1 MQHYKKQRALVD
13 RLVDRVDNRD
23 AGLRGAA
30 PRRSALPDDEGGF
43 EVDFSDNTH
52 DDDNYG
58 NEEELSSTLRSLKPP
73 EPSSVELRDV
83 TVREGVA
90 SCLATE
96 RGESRRCLDTPG
108 LGHTRA
114 GKECGE
120 ER

>member
-52 DDDNYG
+52 DDGNYG
-58 NEEELSSTLRSLKPP
+58 NEEELGSTLRSLKPP
-73 EPSSVELRDV
+73 EPCLLYTSPSPRD
-83 TVREGVA
+83 
-90 SCLATE
+90 
-96 RGESRRCLDTPG
+96 
-108 LGHTRA
+108 
-114 GKECGE
+114 
-120 ER
+120 